1 MSKDSRFGMD
11 SVSLDVGLGREPAAE
26 RVARP
31 RDDDPF
37 RILILGNFSGQGRV
51 AKPVQVDRDNFDDVL
66 RAFAPVV
73 DVTGGRIAIGEI
85 DDFHPDRLL
94 ARYPALREA
103 PAAAVSAAAALAAP
117 TTAAVSAAS
126 LASGSFLDD
135 VLEASEKR
143 EQPKGDALSGWINQV
158 VSKHVVASPSAEEQ
172 TQQAAAEQ
180 TTADRVRAVL
190 HAPAFQAMEALWRGV
205 YWLVRN
211 TDTDGP
217 VSIWLVDSTREA
229 VAAACASAA
238 ALEDL
243 PGYAAV
249 RARRPA
255 VLVAAF
261 DFGVSDGDLVT
272 LAGLG
277 ALASA
282 FSVSC
287 LAGAR
292 PEWIGCDS
300 YAELDSP
307 RNWAATR
314 EEAEMF
320 RSTAAAN
327 HIGLAGPR
335 VLLRMPYGAKSDACE
350 SVALEETPAHEQ
362 MLWGN
367 AALVCASLM
376 AASFNEDRWDM
387 RPGTRSQVDGLP
399 VYVRDGEAQPC
410 AETLMTEHTAS
421 AMLDRG
427 VMAVASV
434 RNSDAVKV
442 VRFQNAAAPGA
453 QLPGP
458 WLP

>member
-1 MSKDSRFGMD
+1 MSKDKRFEMG

-26 RVARP
+26 RAARP
-31 RDDDPF
+31 QDDDPF
-37 RILILGNFSGQGRV
+37 RVLILGNFSGSGRV
-51 AKPVQVDRDNFDDVL
+51 SKPVEVDRDNFDEVL

-73 DVTGGRIAIGEI
+73 DVPGGRIMIGEI

-94 ARYPALREA
+94 ARYPALRETAA
-103 PAAAVSAAAALAAP
+103 PVSVAPVAAAASAEP
-117 TTAAVSAAS
+117 VTAAN

-135 VLEASEKR
+135 VLAASEKR
-143 EQPKGDALSGWINQV
+143 EEPKGDALSGWINQV
-158 VSKHVVASPSAEEQ
+158 AAKHAVASPSSEEQ
-172 TQQAAAEQ
+172 AQQAAAEQ
-180 TTADRVRAVL
+180 TTAGRIRALL

-205 YWLVRN
+205 DWLVRQ

-217 VSIWLVDSTREA
+217 VSVWLVDTTREA
-229 VAAACASAA
+229 AAAACASAA

-243 PGYAAV
+243 PGYAQV

-255 VLVAAF
+255 VLIAAF
-261 DFGVSDGDLVT
+261 DFGVNDEDLVT

-282 FSVSC
+282 FGVAC

-292 PEWIGCDS
+292 PDWIGCES

-307 RNWAATR
+307 RTWGAPSA
-314 EEAEMF
+314 EAEMF
-320 RSTAAAN
+320 RSTAAAK
-327 HIGLAGPR
+327 HLGLAGPR
-335 VLLRMPYGAKSDACE
+335 FLLRLPYGARSGACE
-350 SVALEETPAHEQ
+350 SVALEEAPAHEQ

-367 AALVCASLM
+367 AALLCASLL

-387 RPGTRSQVDGLP
+387 RLGTCSQVDGLP
-399 VYVRDGEAQPC
+399 LYVRDGDVQPC
-410 AETLMTEHTAS
+410 AETLMTEDAAS

-427 VMAVASV
+427 VMSLAGV

>member
-1 MSKDSRFGMD
+1 MSKERFELGG
-11 SVSLDVGLGREPAAE
+11 VSLDIGLGREAATE

-31 RDDDPF
+31 QDDDPF
-37 RILILGNFSGQGRV
+37 RVLILGNFSGSGRV
-51 AKPVQVDRDNFDDVL
+51 AKPVQVDRDNFDEVL

-73 DVTGGRIAIGEI
+73 ELPAGRITIGEI

-94 ARYPALREA
+94 ARYPALREEVA
-103 PAAAVSAAAALAAP
+103 PAASAP
-117 TTAAVSAAS
+117 VTAAEASAP
-126 LASGSFLDD
+126 SGSFLDD

-143 EQPKGDALSGWINQV
+143 EQPKRDALSGWISQV
-158 VSKHVVASPSAEEQ
+158 AAKHAEAAPTPEELA
-172 TQQAAAEQ
+172 QQAAAAQ
-180 TTADRVRAVL
+180 TTAGRVRAVL
-190 HAPAFQAMEALWRGV
+190 HAPPFQAMEALWRGI

-217 VSIWLVDSTREA
+217 VSIWLLDATREA

-243 PGYAAV
+243 PGYAAA

-255 VLVAAF
+255 VLVAAYE
-261 DFGVSDGDLVT
+261 FGVGDEDLVT

-282 FSVSC
+282 FGVSC

-292 PEWIGCDS
+292 PEWIGCES

-307 RNWAATR
+307 RTWGAPRA
-314 EEAEMF
+314 EAEMF
-320 RSTAAAN
+320 RSTAAAK

-350 SVALEETPAHEQ
+350 SVLLEEAPAHEQ

-387 RPGTRSQVDGLP
+387 RPGTCSQVDGWP

-410 AETLMTEHTAS
+410 AETLMTEHAAS